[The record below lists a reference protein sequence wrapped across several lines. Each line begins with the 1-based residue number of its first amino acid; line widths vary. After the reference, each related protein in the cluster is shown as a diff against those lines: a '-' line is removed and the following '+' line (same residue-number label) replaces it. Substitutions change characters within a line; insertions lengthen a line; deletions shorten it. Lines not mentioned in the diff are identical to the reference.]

1 MATRCF
7 STAFFAPWTVIF
19 TERGLPPTTVIE
31 SIAAESIARPQQPA
45 FLCPWPR
52 PGKCRV
58 DQVVHESSTL
68 TFPAEV
74 RIMRVAIGADHAGF
88 ELKEQLKEYIA
99 AAGHSVLDLGTDSTE
114 SVDYPD
120 YSAAVGRAVLAGRAD
135 RGIVVCGSGAGA
147 AIAANKLDGV
157 RCAQATD
164 TYTAHQAV
172 EHDDVNLLALAARVT
187 GLAVAEEIVTAYL
200 GAEFIED
207 ERFIRRRN
215 KVLDLERTHS

>member
-1 MATRCF
+1 
-7 STAFFAPWTVIF
+7 
-19 TERGLPPTTVIE
+19 
-31 SIAAESIARPQQPA
+31 
-45 FLCPWPR
+45 
-52 PGKCRV
+52 
-58 DQVVHESSTL
+58 
-68 TFPAEV
+68 
-74 RIMRVAIGADHAGF
+74 MRVAIGADHAGF